1 MSQKVPFAKDHRP
14 EHQVIWRDKQMF
26 MSPTTV
32 GIKKQFCQ
40 WLLKTSLASAT
51 EALDPKDLAVF
62 RKDLFAAPPAWG
74 VVPSAEVQASFNTTE
89 GQMMI
94 SRLLLNVGP
103 DEMDDQDLL
112 TMMAEKAMDPTSDYI
127 ISLAVVSENSDPKV
141 KTGLVTSTPTVSTP

>member
-1 MSQKVPFAKDHRP
+1 MAQKVPFTKDHRP
-14 EHQVIWRDKQMF
+14 EHPVTWRDKQMF

-32 GIKKQFCQ
+32 GIKKQFCM

-51 EALDPKDLAVF
+51 ETLDPKDFPAF

-74 VVPSAEVQASFNTTE
+74 VVPSAEVQASFQTTE

-94 SRLLLNVGP
+94 TRLLLNVGP
-103 DEMDDQDLL
+103 DEMDDLTLL
-112 TMMAEKAMDPTSDYI
+112 EFMAEKAQDPTSDYVI
-127 ISLAVVSENSDPKV
+127 ALTVVSENSDPKV